1 MNSQNPID
9 ELHQKLEELTA
20 LRKKEEEEYSKFLT
34 LLDQRWEFPL
44 PAEVSEQLDQVKE
57 ALNRGWDISKQAFSA
72 VQNEDRLFWK
82 DVAGASAEYF
92 TPVVQQQKEFNSLVV
107 HLINEFIS
115 AVSQALNSIRDFQSM
130 LILYFQRI
138 IPVVDTKNRE
148 MIGVEDKNI
157 AVNLNRFQVQL
168 SKFQTEIT
176 RFRTEIFDLHAKTQ
190 ELARNHADALF
201 KVLDQRMETQ
211 EIDAQERN
219 KILQSV
225 ETSLRSLQ
233 HVAAIWS
240 SDRKAGKTS
249 PGSEEARYFFFEE
262 RFRGTREWVK
272 EKLAGYVKY
281 FKTGSGGPV
290 LDLGCGRGEFLELLK
305 EAGIPAKGV
314 DSNQA
319 MVKKSLEGGL
329 DVSQGDLI
337 EFLIS
342 QPENSLGGIFCS
354 QVIEHLPASVLL
366 GMLEAAFA
374 RLKTGA
380 PILLETVNVSSV
392 FALTQVFTRDLTHI
406 TSVHPET
413 LQFMLNA
420 CGFKRPEI
428 FYTSPVPA
436 VQQLK
441 LFTKPE
447 NEAQEIFNHNMT
459 KLNHLLF
466 APLEFAIYAVK

>member
-1 MNSQNPID
+1 MNSQNPIH
-9 ELHQKLEELTA
+9 ELQQKLEELTA
-20 LRKKEEEEYSKFLT
+20 LRKQEEEEYGKLLT

-44 PAEVSEQLDQVKE
+44 PSEFSKHLDQVKE
-57 ALNRGWDISKQAFSA
+57 ALNRSWDISKEALSA
-72 VQNEDRLFWK
+72 IRNEDRLFWK
-82 DVAGASAEYF
+82 DVAGASAEYI

-115 AVSQALNSIRDFQSM
+115 AVSQALGSIRDFQSV

-148 MIGVEDKNI
+148 MIGVEDKNV
-157 AVNLNRFQVQL
+157 ATNLTKFQEEINRFRKEL
-168 SKFQTEIT
+168 FQ
-176 RFRTEIFDLHAKTQ
+176 LHADTQ

-201 KVLDQRMETQ
+201 KMLDQRVETQ
-211 EIDAQERN
+211 EVDARDHH
-219 KILQSV
+219 KTIQSL

-233 HVAAIWS
+233 HVAAAWS

-249 PGSEEARYFFFEE
+249 AGTEEARYFFFEE

-272 EKLAGYVKY
+272 EKFVGYVKY
-281 FKTGSGGPV
+281 FKTGSGAPV

-314 DSNQA
+314 DSNEV
-319 MVKKSLEGGL
+319 MVKKNREAGL
-329 DVSQGDLI
+329 DVSQGDLL
-337 EFLIS
+337 EFLFT

-354 QVIEHLPASVLL
+354 QVVEHLPASVLL
-366 GMLEAAFA
+366 QMLEAAFA

-380 PILLETVNVSSV
+380 PILLETVNVSSM

-406 TSVHPET
+406 TTVHPET

-428 FYTSPVPA
+428 LYTSPVPA
-436 VQQLK
+436 VQKLK
-441 LFTKPE
+441 LFAEPE
-447 NEAQEIFNHNMT
+447 NEVQEIFNHNMT
-459 KLNHLLF
+459 KLNQLLF
-466 APLEFAIYAVK
+466 GPIEFAIYAVK